1 MIIIVYP
8 AMLDKFYI
16 IINAI
21 IHAHQE
27 LSQLMVVVML
37 VIHLVKNVMEQLIK
51 IVLNAIQIMY
61 YT

>member
-1 MIIIVYP
+1 
-8 AMLDKFYI
+8 MLDKFYI

-37 VIHLVKNVMEQLIK
+37 AIHLVKNVVEQLIK
-51 IVLNAIQIMY
+51 NVLNAIQIMY